1 VPRRVVFDL
10 GDVLLR
16 LDVPRG
22 FRALA
27 TLADATPDAT
37 REFMAAGLFR
47 DLNLGRCDGVGFI
60 AAFNTRFGTH
70 IAEPELR
77 AAWERFIAGPNA
89 AMVALLNELVA
100 RDAARGAAARD
111 AAARDDAA
119 TPRAAAHGPAVAVL
133 SNTDRW
139 HYEACVR
146 LVPALARVPAVL
158 SCDAGAMKP
167 DAAIYRALLARLTA
181 EPGDCLFIDDRPEN
195 VVAARVLG
203 FAGAVFDGDAEAVRA
218 RCEGFLA
225 GA

>member
-1 VPRRVVFDL
+1 MPRRVVFDL
-10 GDVLLR
+10 GDVLVR

-22 FRALA
+22 FAALA
-27 TLADATPDAT
+27 ALAGATPEAA

-47 DLNLGRCDGVGFI
+47 DLSLGRCDGAGFV
-60 AAFNTRFGTH
+60 AAFNARFGTH
-70 IAEPELR
+70 VAEPELR
-77 AAWERFIAGPNA
+77 ATWERFIAGPNA
-89 AMVALLNELVA
+89 AMAALLEELVA
-100 RDAARGAAARD
+100 RG
-111 AAARDDAA
+111 AARDDAA
-119 TPRAAAHGPAVAVL
+119 ACGPGVAVL

-167 DAAIYRALLARLTA
+167 DAAIYRALLARLAA

-195 VVAARVLG
+195 VAAAQALG

-218 RCEGFLA
+218 RCEGFVA
-225 GA
+225 G

>member
-1 VPRRVVFDL
+1 VVFDL
-10 GDVLLR
+10 GDVLVR

-22 FRALA
+22 FAALA
-27 TLADATPDAT
+27 ALAGATPGAA

-47 DLNLGRCDGVGFI
+47 DLSLGRRDGAVFV
-60 AAFNTRFGTH
+60 AAFNARFGTH
-70 IAEPELR
+70 VAEPELR

-89 AMVALLNELVA
+89 AMAALLDELM
-100 RDAARGAAARD
+100 ARGAAQDD
-111 AAARDDAA
+111 AAARDDTA
-119 TPRAAAHGPAVAVL
+119 TPCAAAREPGVAVL

-167 DAAIYRALLARLTA
+167 DAAIYRALLARLA
-181 EPGDCLFIDDRPEN
+181 AKPGDCLFIDDRPEN
-195 VVAARVLG
+195 VAAARALG
-203 FAGAVFDGDAEAVRA
+203 FAGAVFDSDAEAVRA

-225 GA
+225 GR